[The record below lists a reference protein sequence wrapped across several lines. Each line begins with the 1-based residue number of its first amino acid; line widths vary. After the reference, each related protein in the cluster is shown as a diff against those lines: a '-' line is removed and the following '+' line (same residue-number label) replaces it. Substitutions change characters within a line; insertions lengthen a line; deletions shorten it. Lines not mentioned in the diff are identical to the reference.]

1 MELENEVISTERD
14 LMFKRNNQR
23 IAVFYANLV
32 FNLCQIKKE
41 KIPREPEMK
50 LGNNPGGAPPRVI

>member
-23 IAVFYANLV
+23 IAVFYPNLV
-32 FNLCQIKKE
+32 LLIYDLKD